1 MKLKKICVARGLT
14 MLVIAAGVAAAP
26 KVSWAVGAA
35 AATTGVEKTAPAK
48 KRLPAAPA
56 RPVTVAPGGR
66 DLKALPT
73 ELRPGG
79 TQSTDSSAQVVY
91 QVLLAEMALQSGDPE
106 AASTVY
112 SQLARRTRDPK
123 IIQRAIEVA
132 GFARRLDL
140 ALDVARLWVEVEP
153 SSVKAQQMMASVL
166 ILSNRFDELAPT
178 LVRMLE
184 TDKEALPENLIGLNR
199 MLARIPDR
207 QAVFRLID
215 KVCAS
220 FFGLAEAHYAVGVAA
235 AAAGA
240 GERALAEAQRALEL
254 RPDWEMAA
262 LLQAQV
268 LALGSSD
275 QAINFLEG
283 FAASHPKALDVQ
295 LHLARALVAAKRY
308 GEARRIFDQLLIALP
323 DNADIVYP
331 VAILALQENDKARA
345 EAQFKHFLTLP
356 VADKGLAYYYL
367 GQIAEDSGRRAEALE
382 YYAAVTGGEQ
392 YLPALVRRARVLAD
406 LGQLDAAR
414 KQLSEARVGTSE
426 ERVRLTIAEAGLLR
440 EAKQTQAAFDLLEQ
454 TLATQPEQPDL
465 LYESALLAEKLDR
478 FDLLE
483 ERLRRLIELRP
494 DSAQA
499 YNALGFSYAERNER
513 LPEARQLI
521 EKALQLAPDDSFIL
535 DSLGWVLY
543 RQGDLPGALQ
553 YLQRAYA
560 QRNDP
565 EIAAHLGEVLW
576 TLGRIDDARLT
587 LREAQQKHP
596 ANEALADAVK
606 KFAP

>member
-1 MKLKKICVARGLT
+1 MKLKTIRVARGLT
-14 MLVIAAGVAAAP
+14 ALLVAAAVAATP
-26 KVSWAVGAA
+26 TPIWAVGSPAA
-35 AATTGVEKTAPAK
+35 ASDAEKAAPAK
-48 KRLPAAPA
+48 KRLPATPTRRTAA
-56 RPVTVAPGGR
+56 TSDGHDAN
-66 DLKALPT
+66 ALPT
-73 ELRPGG
+73 ELRPGD
-79 TQSTDSSAQVVY
+79 TQSTDLSAQVVY

-106 AASTVY
+106 TASTVY

-123 IIQRAIEVA
+123 IILRAVEVA
-132 GFARRLDL
+132 GFARRLDR
-140 ALDVARLWVEVEP
+140 ALDAARLWVEVEP
-153 SSVKAQQMMASVL
+153 SSVQAQQMMASVL

-184 TDKEALPENLIGLNR
+184 IDKAALPENLVGLNR

-235 AAAGA
+235 VSAGV

-254 RPDWEMAA
+254 RPGWEMAA

-268 LALGSSD
+268 LARGSSE

-308 GEARRIFDQLLIALP
+308 GEARRLFDQLLIAQP

-345 EAQFKHFLTLP
+345 EAQFKHFLTLA

-367 GQIAEDSGRRAEALE
+367 GQIAEDGGRRAEALD
-382 YYAAVTGGEQ
+382 YYAAVTSGEQ
-392 YLPALVRRARVLAD
+392 YVPALVRRAHVLAD
-406 LGQLDAAR
+406 LGQLDVAR
-414 KQLSEARVGTSE
+414 KQLSEARVGTGE
-426 ERVRLTIAEAGLLR
+426 ERVRLIIAEAGLLR
-440 EAKQTQAAFDLLEQ
+440 EAKQTAVAFDLLEQ
-454 TLATQPEQPDL
+454 ALATQPEQPEL

-483 ERLRRLIELRP
+483 VRLRKLIELRP
-494 DSAQA
+494 DNAQA
-499 YNALGFSYAERNER
+499 YNALGYSYAERNER

-553 YLQRAYA
+553 YLQRAYT

-576 TLGRIDDARLT
+576 TLGRVDDARLT
-587 LREAQQKHP
+587 LREAQQKYP
-596 ANEALADAVK
+596 GNEALADAVK